1 VYLGRWISAC
11 RVFSVAWARRSGLAR
26 ISQWLLEPYGVRK
39 VTHKAA
45 NMRVAQK
52 TRSNFAACVCQDDE
66 GESRPIAMSDP
77 EIRNWPDQTVN
88 VPEPPRERAKQPLAV
103 GERPNI
109 DKMFLD
115 CYGLNEQPFGV
126 TPDLRFLYLGSKH
139 RQALDVLNYGTEL
152 NRGFL
157 TLIAEAGMGKTSLL
171 FHYLEGLRNTA
182 RTMFVFQS
190 DANSTELMR
199 YMLADLGIDGK
210 GMDMPEMRAVLSQVL
225 MGEMRAGR
233 RVVLVIDEAQNLD
246 EKTLESVRLLS
257 NFETPWMK
265 LLHIVLSG
273 QPQLGERLAKP
284 SMKQLRQRVSFA
296 VHLEPFTREEVDL
309 YVDHRLWVAGYK
321 GPQLFSEGA
330 RALLAERSQGIPR
343 NINNLCF
350 CAMSYAWATKRKTID
365 RDTMSEV
372 LADLDPEQPIEQKRE
387 ELPSPPMQKA
397 EPKPAFSPL
406 TQPVHHLTQPVHHS
420 TERSLSKGGWV
431 NFALLCVL
439 GILLGWIGIQPEV
452 GKWMSSTA
460 HAMSSA
466 VHNHLDPSSTP
477 GPSVAPAGDS
487 ENAPANSQTETR
499 ATTR

>member
-1 VYLGRWISAC
+1 
-11 RVFSVAWARRSGLAR
+11 
-26 ISQWLLEPYGVRK
+26 
-39 VTHKAA
+39 
-45 NMRVAQK
+45 
-52 TRSNFAACVCQDDE
+52 
-66 GESRPIAMSDP
+66 
-77 EIRNWPDQTVN
+77 
-88 VPEPPRERAKQPLAV
+88 
-103 GERPNI
+103 
-109 DKMFLD
+109 MFLD

-171 FHYLEGLRNTA
+171 FHYLEGLRDTA

-210 GMDMPEMRAVLSQVL
+210 GMDMPEMRAVLSQIL

-309 YVDHRLWVAGYK
+309 YIDHRLWVAGYK

-330 RALLAERSQGIPR
+330 RALVAERSEGIPR

-365 RDTMSEV
+365 RETMDEV
-372 LADLDPEQPIEQKRE
+372 LADLNSERPAAKKNE
-387 ELPSPPMQKA
+387 EPPGSPMQK
-397 EPKPAFSPL
+397 EKSMPAVVPL
-406 TQPVHHLTQPVHHS
+406 
-420 TERSLSKGGWV
+420 RS
-431 NFALLCVL
+431 
-439 GILLGWIGIQPEV
+439 
-452 GKWMSSTA
+452 
-460 HAMSSA
+460 
-466 VHNHLDPSSTP
+466 
-477 GPSVAPAGDS
+477 
-487 ENAPANSQTETR
+487 R
-499 ATTR
+499 